1 MKLRT
6 MARIL
11 LAASAGIAFSVPA
24 AAAPGCSLIE
34 SIFNDCGYRIWIS
47 SEPNGLQIYNGKTA
61 TGFKTEVWYATDRDR
76 LGSIQL
82 RSGNGWIPLARCLK
96 TSSTE
101 GLRFACQ
108 VKK

>member
-6 MARIL
+6 ITRNL
-11 LAASAGIAFSVPA
+11 LVALAGIAFSVPA
-24 AAAPGCSLIE
+24 AAAQRCSLIE

-47 SEPNGLQIYNGKTA
+47 SEPNGLPIYNGKSS
-61 TGFKTEVWYATDRDR
+61 TGFKTEVWYATDPER
-76 LGSIQL
+76 LRSIQL
-82 RSGNGWIPLARCLK
+82 RSGNGWIPLGLCSK

-108 VKK
+108 AKK